1 MSVLNKKW
9 LVKNTGNKKTI
20 EKLFENRELQE
31 EMENFHDPFLF
42 EDMGKSVER
51 IEESIKNQELIA
63 VFGDY
68 DVDGISG
75 TAIIVNILKNLGANF
90 IYRLPSRIYDGYGLS
105 EKFIN
110 EFIEKGVKLIIT
122 VDCGISSK
130 HEIEKA
136 KNAGID
142 TIITDHHAIP
152 VKIPEAF
159 AILHPKQKNSKYPF
173 TELTGSGV
181 ALKLAH
187 GLIKKYFPEDKQ
199 EECLNAL
206 LDLASLGTVADLG
219 QLKNENRLIVKKGLE
234 RLSNT
239 RWAGLKRIKELS
251 NIATGE
257 KMNTTHVGFQI
268 APRINAA
275 GRIGNPDTALALLL
289 GDGQTETKNL
299 GDELEKLNIE
309 RQEMTAKALEEAN
322 EYMKKH
328 KELPDIIIEHD
339 PNWHMGIVGLIA
351 GRIVE
356 KYGRPSII
364 MQDLGDRLVA
374 SARSPEFFNII
385 EAIRNCSEYLEN
397 FGGHE
402 QAAGFDLKKE
412 NLEKFKEAITKYAH
426 EKLKDLDLRQ
436 VITIDCEIMKEEIAF
451 DLFGEI
457 NRLEPFGIGN
467 TKPIFILK
475 NIEPVFVKQ
484 VGKTGNHL
492 KFSISIQNKYI
503 QVIAF
508 QMGEFEKTLKASKA
522 IDLVFHM
529 ELNRWNDHENIELQ
543 ALDFN
548 PIQR

>member
-42 EDMGKSVER
+42 KDMEKSIER
-51 IEESIKNQELIA
+51 IEKAIKNQELIA

-110 EFIEKGVKLIIT
+110 EFIVKSVKLIIT

-130 HEIEKA
+130 HEIKKA

-234 RLSNT
+234 MLSNT

-251 NIATGE
+251 NIAPGE

-289 GDGQTETKNL
+289 GDEQTETKNL
-299 GDELEKLNIE
+299 GDELEKLNTE

-328 KELPDIIIEHD
+328 KEPPDIIIEHD

-457 NRLEPFGIGN
+457 DKLEPFGIGN

-475 NIEPVFVKQ
+475 NIEPFFVKQ

-492 KFSISIQNKYI
+492 KFSISSQNKYI

-508 QMGEFEKTLKASKA
+508 QMGEFEKTLKQSKA